1 MNIPEGLNDLLPE
14 EVLKRRFLEN
24 KISQVFKEWGYQEII
39 TPTFEFYEILAKGAG
54 SIMKKEM
61 IKFFDREGNIIA
73 LRPEMTTPIARVTST
88 KLKGDP
94 KPLRFY
100 YISNVFR
107 YDDLKTGNRKEFNQ
121 AGVELIGINSKEAD
135 AEVIALVVE
144 CLKNSGLKKF
154 FIDISHINFF
164 SGIMQSIKVKEE
176 RKHKIKEAILNK
188 DFVLLEKML
197 SFSDIKD
204 REKELIL
211 KMPTLRGREEAL
223 EEAEKMINNKLS
235 LSALKEIKKVY
246 NLLRDYGLEE
256 HVLIDLGIIRDFDY
270 YTGII
275 FEGYTDYLGFPV
287 CGGGRYDKLCSR
299 FGENLPST
307 GFAVGLE
314 RLIMALERENINS
327 LDLKKPDQ
335 YLVCYQNDKDNFKKV
350 LKTAKNLRK
359 KGLIVELEVGKR
371 EFVEVLDY
379 ARSKGIKYIVIVDDN
394 QPNKIK
400 RIEVTSGKEEMIT
413 YEERN

>member
-1 MNIPEGLNDLLPE
+1 MNIPEGLNDLLPD
-14 EVLKRRFLEN
+14 EVLKRRLLEN
-24 KISQVFKEWGYQEII
+24 KISQIFTQWGYQEII
-39 TPTFEFYEILAKGAG
+39 TPTFEFYDILARGAG

-73 LRPEMTTPIARVTST
+73 LRPEMTTPLARVTST
-88 KLKGDP
+88 KMQQEP
-94 KPLRFY
+94 KPSRFY

-121 AGVELIGINSKEAD
+121 AGVELIGVNSKEAD

-154 FIDISHINFF
+154 FMDISHINFF
-164 SGIMQSIKVKEE
+164 NGIMQSIKVKEE
-176 RKHKIKEAILNK
+176 RKQEIKEAILNK

-204 REKELIL
+204 KEKEFIL
-211 KMPTLRGREEAL
+211 KMPTLRGKEKVL

-235 LSALKEIKKVY
+235 LSALKEIKEVY
-246 NLLRDYGLEE
+246 NLLKNYGLEE
-256 HVLIDLGIIRDFDY
+256 YILIDLGIIRDFDY

-287 CGGGRYDKLCSR
+287 CGGGRYDNLCAK
-299 FGENLPST
+299 FGKDLPST
-307 GFAVGLE
+307 GFAIGLE
-314 RLIMALERENINS
+314 RLAIILEKENVDSLKLER
-327 LDLKKPDQ
+327 PDK
-335 YLVCYQNDKDNFKKV
+335 YLVYYQNDKTYFRKALEV
-350 LKTAKNLRK
+350 AGNLRK

-371 EFVEVLDY
+371 EFVEALNY
-379 ARSKGIKYIVIVDDN
+379 ARSKGIKYIVIVDVN
-394 QPNKIK
+394 QLSKIK
-400 RIEVTSGKEEMIT
+400 RVEVVSGKEEIIN
-413 YEERN
+413 YE

>member
-73 LRPEMTTPIARVTST
+73 LRPEMTTSMARVAST
-88 KLKGDP
+88 KMQYIP

-100 YISNVFR
+100 YIGNVFR
-107 YDDLKTGNRKEFNQ
+107 YDNKVGSQREFCQ
-121 AGVELIGINSKEAD
+121 AGVELIGINSSKSD
-135 AEVIALVVE
+135 AEVIALAVE

-154 FIDISHINFF
+154 FLDIGHINFF
-164 SGIMQSIKVKEE
+164 NGVMQSIKIEEE
-176 RKHKIKEAILNK
+176 RKQEIKKAILNK
-188 DFVLLEKML
+188 DFVLLEKIL
-197 SFSDIKD
+197 FLEDIKD
-204 REKELIL
+204 KEKEFIL
-211 KMPTLRGREEAL
+211 KMPTLRGKEKVL

-235 LSALKEIKKVY
+235 LSALKEIKEVY

-256 HVLIDLGIIRDFDY
+256 YILIDLGIIRDFDY

-287 CGGGRYDKLCSR
+287 CGGGRYDNLCSK
-299 FGENLPST
+299 FGRDLPST
-307 GFAVGLE
+307 GFAIGLE
-314 RLIMALERENINS
+314 RLAIILEKENVDSLKLER
-327 LDLKKPDQ
+327 PDK
-335 YLVCYQNDKDNFKKV
+335 YLVYYQNDKTYFRKALEV
-350 LKTAKNLRK
+350 AGNLRK
-359 KGLIVELEVGKR
+359 KGLIVELEIGRR
-371 EFVEVLDY
+371 EFVQVLNY
-379 ARSKGIKYIVIVDDN
+379 ARSKGVKYIVIVDVN
-394 QPNKIK
+394 QLSKIK
-400 RIEVTSGKEEMIT
+400 RVEVVSGKEEIVN
-413 YEERN
+413 YE

>member
-24 KISQVFKEWGYQEII
+24 KISQIFTQWGYQEII
-39 TPTFEFYEILAKGAG
+39 TPTFEFYDILARGVG

-73 LRPEMTTPIARVTST
+73 FRPEMTTPIARVAST
-88 KLKGDP
+88 KMQQEH

-121 AGVELIGINSKEAD
+121 AGVELIGVNSKEAD
-135 AEVIALVVE
+135 AEVIALTVE
-144 CLKNSGLKKF
+144 CLKNSGLKNF
-154 FIDISHINFF
+154 FIDIGHIDFF
-164 SGIMQSIKVKEE
+164 NGIMESIKIKEE
-176 RKHKIKEAILNK
+176 RKQEIKRAILNK
-188 DFVLLEKML
+188 NFVLLEKIL

-211 KMPTLRGREEAL
+211 KMPTLRGREEVL
-223 EEAEKMINNKLS
+223 EEADKMINNKLS

-256 HVLIDLGIIRDFDY
+256 HILIDLGIIRDFDY

-287 CGGGRYDKLCSR
+287 CGGGRYDNLCSK
-299 FGENLPST
+299 FGRDIPST
-307 GFAVGLE
+307 GFAIGIERLATILEKEDANSLKLE
-314 RLIMALERENINS
+314 RQDKYLVYYQNNKTYFKKALVVAENI
-327 LDLKKPDQ
+327 
-335 YLVCYQNDKDNFKKV
+335 
-350 LKTAKNLRK
+350 RK
-359 KGLIVELEVGKR
+359 KGLIVELEIGRR
-371 EFVEVLDY
+371 EFVEVLNY
-379 ARSKGIKYIVIVDDN
+379 TRSKGVKYIVIVDVN
-394 QPNKIK
+394 QLSKIK
-400 RIEVTSGKEEMIT
+400 RVEVVSGKEEIIN
-413 YEERN
+413 YE

>member
-24 KISQVFKEWGYQEII
+24 GISQVFKEWGYQEII
-39 TPTFEFYEILAKGAG
+39 TPTFEFYDILAKGAG
-54 SIMKKEM
+54 SIVKKEM

-73 LRPEMTTPIARVTST
+73 LRPEMTTPLARVTST
-88 KLKGDP
+88 KMQQEP

-121 AGVELIGINSKEAD
+121 AGVELIGVNSKESD
-135 AEVIALVVE
+135 AEVIALTIE
-144 CLKNSGLKKF
+144 CLKNSGLKNF
-154 FIDISHINFF
+154 FIDIGHIDFF
-164 SGIMQSIKVKEE
+164 NGIMESIKIKEE
-176 RKHKIKEAILNK
+176 RKQEIKRAILNK
-188 DFVLLEKML
+188 NFVLLEKIL

-211 KMPTLRGREEAL
+211 KMPTLRGREEVL
-223 EEAEKMINNKLS
+223 EEAGKMINNKLS

-256 HVLIDLGIIRDFDY
+256 HILIDLGIIRDFDY

-287 CGGGRYDKLCSR
+287 CGGGRYDNLCSK
-299 FGENLPST
+299 FGRDLPST
-307 GFAVGLE
+307 GFAIGLE
-314 RLIMALERENINS
+314 RLAIILEKENVDS
-327 LDLKKPDQ
+327 LKIERPDK
-335 YLVCYQNDKDNFKKV
+335 YLVYYQNDKTYFRKALEV
-350 LKTAKNLRK
+350 AGNLRK
-359 KGLIVELEVGKR
+359 KGLIVELEIERR
-371 EFVEVLDY
+371 EFAEVLNY
-379 ARSKGIKYIVIVDDN
+379 ARSKGIKYIAIVDDN

-400 RIEVTSGKEEMIT
+400 RIETISGKEEMIT
-413 YEERN
+413 YE

>member
-14 EVLKRRFLEN
+14 EVLKRRLLKN
-24 KISQVFKEWGYQEII
+24 KINQIFTRWGYQEII

-61 IKFFDREGNIIA
+61 IKFFDRKGNIIA

-88 KLKGDP
+88 KMQQEP

-100 YISNVFR
+100 YMGNVFR
-107 YDDLKTGNRKEFNQ
+107 YDDFKVGGQREFYQ

-135 AEVIALVVE
+135 AEVIALAVE
-144 CLKNSGLKKF
+144 CLKNSGVKNF
-154 FIDISHINFF
+154 FIDIGHINFF
-164 SGIMQSIKVKEE
+164 NGIMQSIKAEE
-176 RKHKIKEAILNK
+176 KRKLEIKEAILNK
-188 DFVLLEKML
+188 DFVLLEKIL
-197 SFSDIKD
+197 SFEGIED
-204 REKELIL
+204 REKEFIL
-211 KMPTLRGREEAL
+211 QMPTLRGRGEVL
-223 EEAEKMINNKLS
+223 EKAEKAVNNKLS

-275 FEGYTDYLGFPV
+275 FEGYTDYLGFPI
-287 CGGGRYDKLCSR
+287 CGGGRYDKLCSK

-314 RLIMALERENINS
+314 RLIMALERDGINS
-327 LDLKKPDQ
+327 LDLEKPDQ
-335 YLVCYQNDKDNFKKV
+335 YLVHYQNNKENFRKALKV
-350 LKTAKNLRK
+350 AKNLRK

-371 EFVEVLDY
+371 EFVEVLKY
-379 ARSKGIKYIVIVDDN
+379 ARSKRIKYMVIVEGN

-400 RIEVTSGKEEMIT
+400 RIEVISGKEEMIT
-413 YEERN
+413 YE

>member
-14 EVLKRRFLEN
+14 EVFKRRLLEN
-24 KISQVFKEWGYQEII
+24 KISQVFNKWGYQEII

-88 KLKGDP
+88 KLKGEP

-121 AGVELIGINSKEAD
+121 AGVELIGVNSKEAD
-135 AEVIALVVE
+135 AEVIALAVE

-164 SGIMQSIKVKEE
+164 NGIMQSIKVKKE
-176 RKHKIKEAILNK
+176 RQEIKEAILNK

-204 REKELIL
+204 KEKEFIL
-211 KMPTLRGREEAL
+211 KMPTLRGKEKVL
-223 EEAEKMINNKLS
+223 EETEKMINNKLS
-235 LSALKEIKKVY
+235 LFALKEIKKVY
-246 NLLRDYGLEE
+246 NLLKNYGLEE
-256 HVLIDLGIIRDFDY
+256 YILIDLGIIRDFDY

-287 CGGGRYDKLCSR
+287 CGGGRYDNLCLK

-307 GFAVGLE
+307 GFAIGLE
-314 RLIMALERENINS
+314 RLAIILEKENIDSLKLER
-327 LDLKKPDQ
+327 PDK
-335 YLVCYQNDKDNFKKV
+335 YLVYYQNDKTYFKKALV
-350 LKTAKNLRK
+350 VAENLRK
-359 KGLIVELEVGKR
+359 KGLIVELEIGKR
-371 EFVEVLDY
+371 EFAEVLNY
-379 ARSKGIKYIVIVDDN
+379 ARSKGVKYIVIVDVN
-394 QPNKIK
+394 QLSKIK
-400 RIEVTSGKEEMIT
+400 RVEVVSGKEEIIN
-413 YEERN
+413 YE

>member
-14 EVLKRRFLEN
+14 EVFKRRLLEN
-24 KISQVFKEWGYQEII
+24 KISQVFNKWGYQEII

-88 KLKGDP
+88 KLKGEP

-121 AGVELIGINSKEAD
+121 AGVELIGVNSKEAD
-135 AEVIALVVE
+135 TEVIALAME

-164 SGIMQSIKVKEE
+164 NGIMQSIKVKKE
-176 RKHKIKEAILNK
+176 RKQEIKEAILNK

-204 REKELIL
+204 KEKEFIL
-211 KMPTLRGREEAL
+211 KMPTLRGKEKVL

-246 NLLRDYGLEE
+246 NLLKNYGLEE
-256 HVLIDLGIIRDFDY
+256 YILIDLGIIRDFDY

-287 CGGGRYDKLCSR
+287 CGGGRYDNLCLK

-307 GFAVGLE
+307 GFAIGLE
-314 RLIMALERENINS
+314 RLAIILEKENIDSLKLER
-327 LDLKKPDQ
+327 PDK
-335 YLVCYQNDKDNFKKV
+335 YLVYYQNDKTYFKKALV
-350 LKTAKNLRK
+350 VAGNLRK

-371 EFVEVLDY
+371 EFAEVLNY
-379 ARSKGIKYIVIVDDN
+379 AHSKGIKYIVIVDVN
-394 QPNKIK
+394 QLSKIK
-400 RIEVTSGKEEMIT
+400 RVEVVSGKEEIIN
-413 YEERN
+413 YE

>member
-1 MNIPEGLNDLLPE
+1 MNIPEGLNDFLPE

-24 KISQVFKEWGYQEII
+24 KISQIFTQWGYQEII
-39 TPTFEFYEILAKGAG
+39 TPTFEFYDILAKGAG

-73 LRPEMTTPIARVTST
+73 LRPEMTTPLARVTST
-88 KLKGDP
+88 KMQQEP

-121 AGVELIGINSKEAD
+121 AGVELIGVNSKESD
-135 AEVIALVVE
+135 AEVIALTVE

-164 SGIMQSIKVKEE
+164 NGIMQSIKVKEE
-176 RKHKIKEAILNK
+176 RKHEIKEAILNK

-204 REKELIL
+204 KEKEFIL
-211 KMPTLRGREEAL
+211 KMPTLRGKEKVL

-235 LSALKEIKKVY
+235 LSALKEIKEVY
-246 NLLRDYGLEE
+246 NLLRNYGLEKYI
-256 HVLIDLGIIRDFDY
+256 LIDLGIIRDFDY

-287 CGGGRYDKLCSR
+287 CGGGRYDNLCSK
-299 FGENLPST
+299 FGRDLPST
-307 GFAVGLE
+307 GFAIGLE
-314 RLIMALERENINS
+314 RLAIILEKENVDSLKLER
-327 LDLKKPDQ
+327 PDK
-335 YLVCYQNDKDNFKKV
+335 YLIYYQNDKTYFRKA
-350 LKTAKNLRK
+350 LEIAGNLRK
-359 KGLIVELEVGKR
+359 KGLIVELEIGRR
-371 EFVEVLDY
+371 EIAEVLNY
-379 ARSKGIKYIVIVDDN
+379 TRSKGVKYIVIVDVN
-394 QPNKIK
+394 QLSKIK
-400 RIEVTSGKEEMIT
+400 RVEVVSGKEEIIN
-413 YEERN
+413 YE

>member
-14 EVLKRRFLEN
+14 EVFKRRLLEN
-24 KISQVFKEWGYQEII
+24 KISQVFNKWGYQEII

-54 SIMKKEM
+54 STMKKEM

-88 KLKGDP
+88 KLKGEP

-121 AGVELIGINSKEAD
+121 AGVELIGVNSKEAD
-135 AEVIALVVE
+135 AEVIALAVE

-164 SGIMQSIKVKEE
+164 NGIMQSIKVKKE
-176 RKHKIKEAILNK
+176 RQEIKEAILNK

-204 REKELIL
+204 KEKEFIL
-211 KMPTLRGREEAL
+211 KMPTLRGKEKVL
-223 EEAEKMINNKLS
+223 EETEKMINNKLS
-235 LSALKEIKKVY
+235 LFALKEIKKVY
-246 NLLRDYGLEE
+246 NLLKNYGLEE
-256 HVLIDLGIIRDFDY
+256 YILIDLGIIRDFDY

-287 CGGGRYDKLCSR
+287 CGGGRYDNLCLK

-307 GFAVGLE
+307 GFAIGLE
-314 RLIMALERENINS
+314 RLAIILEKENIDSLKLER
-327 LDLKKPDQ
+327 PDK
-335 YLVCYQNDKDNFKKV
+335 YLVYYQNDKTYFKKALV
-350 LKTAKNLRK
+350 VAENLRK
-359 KGLIVELEVGKR
+359 KGLIVELEIGKR
-371 EFVEVLDY
+371 EFAEVLNY
-379 ARSKGIKYIVIVDDN
+379 ARSKGVKYIVIVDVN
-394 QPNKIK
+394 QLSKIK
-400 RIEVTSGKEEMIT
+400 RVEVVSGKEEIIN
-413 YEERN
+413 YE

>member
-54 SIMKKEM
+54 SIMKREM

-73 LRPEMTTPIARVTST
+73 LRPEMTTPLARVSST
-88 KLKGDP
+88 KMQQEP

-100 YISNVFR
+100 YMGNVFR
-107 YDDLKTGNRKEFNQ
+107 YDDFKVGGQREFCQ
-121 AGVELIGINSKEAD
+121 AGVELIGANNKEAD
-135 AEVIALVVE
+135 AEVIALAVE
-144 CLKNSGLKKF
+144 CLKNSGLKNF
-154 FIDISHINFF
+154 FIDIGHINFF
-164 SGIMQSIKVKEE
+164 NGIMQSIKAEQK
-176 RKHKIKEAILNK
+176 RKLEIKEA
-188 DFVLLEKML
+188 
-197 SFSDIKD
+197 
-204 REKELIL
+204 IL
-211 KMPTLRGREEAL
+211 KMPTLRGREEVL

-256 HVLIDLGIIRDFDY
+256 YVLIDLGIIRDFDY

-275 FEGYTDYLGFPV
+275 FEGYTDYLGFPI
-287 CGGGRYDKLCSR
+287 CGGGRYDKLCSK

-314 RLIMALERENINS
+314 RLAMALEREDINS
-327 LDLKKPDQ
+327 LNLKKPDQ
-335 YLVCYQNDKDNFKKV
+335 YLVYYQNNKKNFKKA
-350 LKTAKNLRK
+350 LKAAENLRK
-359 KGLIVELEVGKR
+359 KGLIVELEVGRR
-371 EFVEVLDY
+371 EFAEALKY
-379 ARSKGIKYIVIVDDN
+379 AHSKGIKYIIVIVDDN
-394 QPNKIK
+394 QLNKIK
-400 RIEVTSGKEEMIT
+400 RIEVISGKEEMIT
-413 YEERN
+413 YE